1 MSSAFNPDL
10 GANGR
15 TSLRPNGV
23 LRPISS
29 ASSTRSRAYRSAPT
43 PSLADEV
50 NTFQGTD
57 SYHGFSTGNTLPLA
71 VAPHGMIAWSPQTDE
86 GRWVFD
92 YRAARIQGF
101 RGTHQPSPWMG
112 DYGHF
117 LVMPATGPKPPTSVA
132 DSESSYRKTDTV
144 ARPHYFRTRLLRHDI
159 LAELTPTE
167 RGACFRF
174 TYRGDQ
180 PAWLAFKLAEGEV
193 LHVDRARRLVYGIS
207 TSNQGGVPKNF
218 GCHFVAEIGAPILGT
233 GRFDTPVTTSDRSGT
248 TIGAWL
254 KLRLPANGVVTVKIA
269 TSFISRDQALL
280 NLRRELGSRSFD
292 SLRSAAQTAWD
303 RRLAVIALD
312 GATDEQRRTFYSC
325 LYRCFQFPRQWH
337 EFDAAGKR
345 VHYSP
350 HDGRVYPG
358 PFYTDSGF
366 WDIYRAL
373 LPLLT
378 ILDPDLVGDM
388 IEGWLNT
395 YREGGW
401 LPNWLCPGYRA
412 CMVGSHSPTVFADAF
427 LKGIRNFDAA
437 TAYAAV
443 RHDAT
448 CVSPAPDRGRFGL
461 AHYLRLGF
469 VPSDRVDH
477 SVARTT
483 DYAHADFG
491 AAQLAAA
498 LGHSDDAREFAHRA
512 GHYRHVYDPRTGFF
526 RGRLANGKWREP
538 FREFEWSIDYIEGS
552 AWQHTWAAP
561 HDIAGLIK
569 LMGGRRKFVAKLD
582 RMLALPPRFE
592 TGRYSHE
599 IHEMTEMAAIDF
611 GQYAHSNEPVH
622 HVLYLY
628 TYAGRPDRT
637 QYWVRRTLDELYS
650 PQRLPGDEDNGSM
663 AAWYVL
669 SALGLYPVAVGH
681 PSYVLGA
688 PRFPRAT
695 LRLPDGN
702 TFVIE
707 AEGDVSTA
715 CYTAG
720 VVLNDRPHDSLEL
733 SHAAIAAGGRIT
745 FHLTDQPRVAA
756 ARGRL
761 SPPFSLSTH
770 GLSSVAGSTA
780 PAASANGKSAIS
792 AKRPR
797 VAQPP
802 LTPLV

>member
-1 MSSAFNPDL
+1 MSSAFLPDQA
-10 GANGR
+10 ANGA
-15 TSLRPNGV
+15 SSSPLKGILRS
-23 LRPISS
+23 ISS
-29 ASSTRSRAYRSAPT
+29 KRASRPRARRSTVT

-57 SYHGFSTGNTLPLA
+57 SHHGFSTGNTLPLV
-71 VAPHGMIAWSPQTDE
+71 VAPHGMIGWTPQTGE
-86 GRWVFD
+86 GRWAFE
-92 YRAARIQGF
+92 YSAARIQGF
-101 RGTHQPSPWMG
+101 RGTHQPSPWMA

-117 LVMPATGPKPPTSVA
+117 LVMPASGAKAPTSIA
-132 DSESSYRKTDTV
+132 DSESSYRKNETV
-144 ARPHYFRTRLLRHDI
+144 ARPHYFRTRLLRHGI

-174 TYRGDQ
+174 TYESDQ
-180 PAWLAFKLAEGEV
+180 PAWLAFKLAEGEI
-193 LHVDRARRLVYGIS
+193 LRVDRARRLVYGIS

-218 GCHFVAEIGAPILGT
+218 GCHFVAEISAPILAT
-233 GRFDTPVTTSDRSGT
+233 DRFETPVTTPEGSGT
-248 TIGAWL
+248 TIGVSL
-254 KLRLPANGVVTVKIA
+254 KLRLPPNRRVTVRIA

-280 NLRRELGSRSFD
+280 NLRRELGSQSFD
-292 SLRSAAQTAWD
+292 ALHSAARSTWD
-303 RRLAVIALD
+303 RRLNVIALD
-312 GATDEQRRTFYSC
+312 GATEDQRRTFYGC

-337 EFDAAGKR
+337 EFDQRDQR

-412 CMVGSHSPTVFADAF
+412 CMVGSHSPLVFADAF
-427 LKGIRNFDAA
+427 LKGIRNFDAK

-461 AHYLRLGF
+461 GHYLRLGF

-491 AAQLAAA
+491 VAQLAAA
-498 LGHSDDAREFAHRA
+498 LGHVDDAREFALRA
-512 GHYRHVYDPRTGFF
+512 GNFRNVFEPRTGFL

-561 HDIAGLIK
+561 HDVAGLVE
-569 LMGGRRKFVAKLD
+569 LMGGPKKFVAKLD

-599 IHEMTEMAAIDF
+599 IHEMTEMAAVDF

-650 PQRLPGDEDNGSM
+650 PLRFPGDEDNGSM

-669 SALGLYPVAVGH
+669 SALGFYPVAVGH
-681 PSYVLGA
+681 PAYVLGA

-695 LRLPDGN
+695 LRLSTGK

-707 AEGDVSTA
+707 AKGDVANA
-715 CYTAG
+715 CYTSDIT
-720 VVLNDRPHDSLEL
+720 LNGRAHESLEL
-733 SHAAIAAGGRIT
+733 SHAAIAAGGHLT
-745 FHLTDQPRVAA
+745 FHLSNNSRAAA

-761 SPPFSLSTH
+761 AAPFSLSSH
-770 GLSSVAGSTA
+770 GLSAGA
-780 PAASANGKSAIS
+780 RAS
-792 AKRPR
+792 
-797 VAQPP
+797 QPP
-802 LTPLV
+802 FTEGHGKAAAAALTSRAVRRGR

>member
-1 MSSAFNPDL
+1 MGPLSVS
-10 GANGR
+10 
-15 TSLRPNGV
+15 T
-23 LRPISS
+23 
-29 ASSTRSRAYRSAPT
+29 STRSRAPRSAPAR
-43 PSLADEV
+43 SLAEEV

-57 SYHGFSTGNTLPLA
+57 SHHGFSTGNTLPLA
-71 VAPHGMIAWSPQTDE
+71 VVPHGMIGWTPQTGE
-86 GRWVFD
+86 GRWVFQ
-92 YRAARIQGF
+92 YGAARIQGF
-101 RGTHQPSPWMG
+101 RGTHQPSPWMA

-117 LVMPATGPKPPTSVA
+117 LVMPASGPRPPTSIA
-132 DSESSYRKTDTV
+132 DTESSYRKSETI
-144 ARPHYFRTRLLRHDI
+144 ARPHYFRTRLLRHD
-159 LAELTPTE
+159 LVAEVTPTE

-174 TYRGDQ
+174 SYHSDQ
-180 PAWLAFKLAEGEV
+180 SPWLAFKLAEGEV

-218 GCHFVAEIGAPILGT
+218 GCHFVAEIGAAIAGT
-233 GRFDTPVTTSDRSGT
+233 GRFDTPVTTSDGTGT
-248 TIGAWL
+248 TVGAWVE
-254 KLRLPANGVVTVKIA
+254 LRLPADGRVTVKIA
-269 TSFISRDQALL
+269 TSFISRDQALR
-280 NLRRELGSRSFD
+280 NLRGELGSRSFE
-292 SLRSAAQTAWD
+292 SLRSAAQAAWD
-303 RRLAVIALD
+303 RRLEVIALD
-312 GATDEQRRTFYSC
+312 GATAAQRQTFYSC

-337 EFDAAGKR
+337 EIDARGKR

-373 LPLLT
+373 MPLLT

-412 CMVGSHSPTVFADAF
+412 CMVGSHSPAVFADAF
-427 LKGIRNFDAA
+427 LKGIRNFDSA

-443 RHDAT
+443 HHDAT
-448 CVSPAPDRGRFGL
+448 CPSPSPDRGRFGL
-461 AHYLRLGF
+461 EDYLRLGF
-469 VPSDRVDH
+469 VPADRVDH

-498 LGHSDDAREFAHRA
+498 LGHTEDAQEFARRA
-512 GHYRHVYDPRTGFF
+512 GNYRHVFDPETGFL
-526 RGRLANGKWREP
+526 RSRLAHGPWREP

-561 HDIAGLIK
+561 HDVAGLIK
-569 LMGGRRKFVAKLD
+569 LMGGRRKFVSRLD

-592 TGRYSHE
+592 TGRYAHE
-599 IHEMTEMAAIDF
+599 IHEMTEMAAVDF

-650 PQRLPGDEDNGSM
+650 PQAFPGDEDNGAM

-669 SALGLYPVAVGH
+669 STIGFYPVAVGH
-681 PSYVLGA
+681 PAYVLGA
-688 PRFPRAT
+688 PRFPRVT
-695 LRLPDGN
+695 IRPPNGN
-702 TFVIE
+702 PFVVE
-707 AEGDVSTA
+707 ADGDVSTS
-715 CYTAG
+715 CYVENVT
-720 VVLNDRPHDSLEL
+720 LNKRPHDSLEL
-733 SHAAIAAGGRIT
+733 SHAAIAAGGRLT
-745 FHLTDQPRVAA
+745 FHLTDRPRLAA

-761 SPPFSLSTH
+761 PAPFSLSTH
-770 GLSSVAGSTA
+770 GLTSALSPFTRPGIPS
-780 PAASANGKSAIS
+780 ASANDRPGKSA
-792 AKRPR
+792 KRSR
-797 VAQPP
+797 PP
-802 LTPLV
+802 GPHNPPPA

>member
-1 MSSAFNPDL
+1 MSSSFLTDHETA
-10 GANGR
+10 GR
-15 TSLRPNGV
+15 SALRPDDAV
-23 LRPISS
+23 RSV
-29 ASSTRSRAYRSAPT
+29 SSTSSRRSRSPRAASAR
-43 PSLADEV
+43 SLAEEV

-57 SYHGFSTGNTLPLA
+57 SHHGFSTGNTLPLA

-117 LVMPATGPKPPTSVA
+117 LVMPASGANPPRSVA
-132 DSESSYRKTDTV
+132 DSESSYRKSETV
-144 ARPHYFRTRLLRHDI
+144 ARPHYFRTRLLRHELI
-159 LAELTPTE
+159 AEVTPTE

-174 TYRGDQ
+174 TYHRDQ
-180 PAWLAFKLAEGEV
+180 PAWLAFKLAEGTV
-193 LHVDRARRLVYGIS
+193 LRVDRARRLVYGIS
-207 TSNQGGVPKNF
+207 TANHGDVPKTF
-218 GCHFVAEIGAPILGT
+218 GCHFVAEISAPILAS

-254 KLRLPANGVVTVKIA
+254 KLRLPADGRVTVKIA
-269 TSFISRDQALL
+269 TSFIGRDQASL

-292 SLRSAAQTAWD
+292 ALRSAAQAAWD
-303 RRLAVIALD
+303 RRLGVIALE
-312 GATDEQRRTFYSC
+312 GATEEQRQTFYSC

-337 EFDAAGKR
+337 EFDASGRR

-366 WDIYRAL
+366 WDIYRSL

-378 ILDPDLVGDM
+378 VLDPDLVGDM

-427 LKGIRNFDAA
+427 LKGIRNFDTA

-448 CVSPAPDRGRFGL
+448 SVSPAPDRGRFGL
-461 AHYLRLGF
+461 GHYLKLGF
-469 VPSDRVDH
+469 VPADRVDH

-498 LGHSDDAREFAHRA
+498 LGRTEDAREFARRA
-512 GHYRHVYDPRTGFF
+512 GNYRHVYDPRTGFL
-526 RGRLANGKWREP
+526 RGRLASGKWREP

-599 IHEMTEMAAIDF
+599 IHEMSEMAAIDF

-650 PQRLPGDEDNGSM
+650 PQSFPGDEDNGSM

-669 SALGLYPVAVGH
+669 SALGFYPVAIGH
-681 PSYVLGA
+681 PGYVLGA

-695 LRLPDGN
+695 LRLPNGN

-707 AEGDVSTA
+707 AEGDVSRA

-720 VVLNDRPHDSLEL
+720 VTLNHRSHDSLEL
-733 SHAAIAAGGRIT
+733 SHAAIAAGG
-745 FHLTDQPRVAA
+745 HLAFRLTSQPRIAA
-756 ARGRL
+756 ARGKL

-770 GLSSVAGSTA
+770 GLTSALTDVASSRATA
-780 PAASANGKSAIS
+780 
-792 AKRPR
+792 AKRSRLAPSHHSPR
-797 VAQPP
+797 R
-802 LTPLV
+802 